1 MTDSAP
7 QRRPSSG
14 ETAREGRS
22 ARERILD
29 AAARRIVRGGAAALA
44 LADVA
49 ADAGVSKAL
58 IHYHFHDKDR
68 LLEQLVDQLA
78 RSVVDRERAALEPYG
93 KQHSPLAVDALWQW
107 LEGELVRGSIRVL
120 SELRSFP
127 SDSVRNAAERAATL
141 RRRQAS
147 ETVERLFAILELQS
161 RVHTSMLAAVMVA
174 FVDGLALDFAA
185 RSEQADEESSSPRV
199 AFDVFWLALLSLAE

>member
-1 MTDSAP
+1 V
-7 QRRPSSG
+7 SS
-14 ETAREGRS
+14 ETAQERRS

-68 LLEQLVDQLA
+68 LLEQLVEQLA
-78 RSVVDRERAALEPYG
+78 RNVVDRERAALEPYA

-107 LEGELVRGSIRVL
+107 LEGELVRGSVRVL
-120 SELRSFP
+120 TELRSFP
-127 SDSVRNAAERAATL
+127 RDSVRNAAERAAAL

-161 RVHTSMLAAVMVA
+161 RVHTSLLAAVMVA

-185 RSEQADEESSSPRV
+185 RREQGDEESSSPRV
-199 AFDVFWLALLSLAE
+199 AFDVFWLAMLSLAE

>member
-1 MTDSAP
+1 MVARRRTIEIESNAARVAGAWRGSEHGCVGVRVSRQRLYRGHTSTRRARRSLVTPDSAP
-7 QRRPSSG
+7 QPRPASS
-14 ETAREGRS
+14 ETAYEGKS

-78 RSVVDRERAALEPYG
+78 RNVVDRERAALEPYG

-107 LEGELVRGSIRVL
+107 LEGELVRG
-120 SELRSFP
+120 
-127 SDSVRNAAERAATL
+127 
-141 RRRQAS
+141 
-147 ETVERLFAILELQS
+147 
-161 RVHTSMLAAVMVA
+161 
-174 FVDGLALDFAA
+174 
-185 RSEQADEESSSPRV
+185 
-199 AFDVFWLALLSLAE
+199 